1 MKENQENC
9 DSLFFQ
15 VVFHQVVL
23 QPFSALQQF
32 ASHSA
37 TITQIIE
44 KMKIPEI
51 QTMGWKRNTAK
62 PDLGTSPTNNTA
74 KKLCQPLGNLIGD
87 PASHLYFTERERGKK
102 LRLCWSCSMT
112 LFSD

>member
-1 MKENQENC
+1 MKKKNQENC

-23 QPFSALQQF
+23 QAFSALQQF

-44 KMKIPEI
+44 NENNRNS
-51 QTMGWKRNTAK
+51 TMGWKRNTK
-62 PDLGTSPTNNTA
+62 QNQTWGPKSYV
-74 KKLCQPLGNLIGD
+74 NL
-87 PASHLYFTERERGKK
+87 
-102 LRLCWSCSMT
+102 
-112 LFSD
+112 